1 MLRITNIK
9 LPPDVPETRLA
20 EIIQKKYGIKRIKNL
35 RIAKK
40 SVDARR
46 KNDVHYVYAVDIETD
61 NEKKYI
67 GKNVSLQEDVKYA
80 FPKGKAPSKPVV
92 IAGMGPAGMMCA
104 LTLATNGIKV
114 LVCERGKP
122 VDE

>member
-61 NEKKYI
+61 NEKSVK
-67 GKNVSLQEDVKYA
+67 GLDSGFGVQPFVFFSL
-80 FPKGKAPSKPVV
+80 PSNPP
-92 IAGMGPAGMMCA
+92 I
-104 LTLATNGIKV
+104 LLLI
-114 LVCERGKP
+114 R
-122 VDE
+122 